1 MFPSNVIVAG
11 ATGLI
16 GRELTTLLAGS
27 PAVNEIKVVTRRPS
41 GFDEVKE
48 IQVEF
53 DQLEDH
59 SDQFS
64 AEAAYCCLGTTMK
77 KAGSREMFF
86 KVDHDYVISFAEEV
100 YKAGVS
106 RFFLISS
113 MGASENSAFY
123 YNRVKGQTEN
133 KLKTIGF
140 EETHIM
146 RPSLLLGS
154 REEKRMGESIA
165 QFLMTSLEFIFIGP
179 LRKYRPI
186 QARAVARAMVKLSER
201 KRQGIFIH
209 ESEEIK
215 KLAAR

>member
-1 MFPSNVIVAG
+1 MFPSKVIVAG

-16 GRELTTLLAGS
+16 GGELTTLLAGS
-27 PAVNEIKVVTRRPS
+27 PAVDEIKVVTRRPTV
-41 GFDEVKE
+41 FDKVKE
-48 IQVEF
+48 IQVDY

-59 SDQFS
+59 SGQFG
-64 AEAAYCCLGTTMK
+64 ADAAYCCLGTTMK

-100 YKAGVS
+100 CKAGVR
-106 RFFLISS
+106 RFFLVSS
-113 MGASENSAFY
+113 MGASESSAFY

-140 EETHIM
+140 EEIHIM

-154 REEKRMGESIA
+154 RDENRIGESMA
-165 QFLMTSLEFIFIGP
+165 QFIMTSLEFMLIGP

-201 KRQGIFIH
+201 KRTGVFIH

-215 KLAAR
+215 KLAAQ